1 VQRVAGCRSK
11 EGAAVTDGTEAI
23 RRLLIAAAGVRVT
36 LARHLGLSVSDF
48 NALDHVAQS
57 QESGRQVGPTELAQH
72 LGMTSA
78 SATVLV
84 DRLETAGLLQRRPR
98 ADDRRRVLLEV
109 TDRTREQIETHLGPA
124 LNEVHQLTE
133 SLTSAERDAV
143 LTYLDRVCTA
153 LRSVSSAPGP

>member
-1 VQRVAGCRSK
+1 M
-11 EGAAVTDGTEAI
+11 TDDTAAI
-23 RRLLIAAAGVRVT
+23 RRLLIAAAGVNVM

-48 NALDHVAQS
+48 SALDHVAQS

-84 DRLETAGLLQRRPR
+84 DRLQTAGHLRRRPR

-109 TDRTREQIETHLGPA
+109 TDKTREQIHTHLGPL

-143 LTYLDRVCTA
+143 LTYLDRICIT
-153 LRSVSSAPGP
+153 LRSVSSAAGP